1 MHIENFCIFLP
12 SNLLSKFGMNL
23 NHLECTIFHLSKLTS
38 GSFNLLIKDDN
49 VYTATSMKI
58 KLKCI

>member
-1 MHIENFCIFLP
+1 M
-12 SNLLSKFGMNL
+12 
-23 NHLECTIFHLSKLTS
+23 SKLTG

-58 KLKCI
+58 KLKCIWNHKTAHYANMNPLLEHRINQQHES